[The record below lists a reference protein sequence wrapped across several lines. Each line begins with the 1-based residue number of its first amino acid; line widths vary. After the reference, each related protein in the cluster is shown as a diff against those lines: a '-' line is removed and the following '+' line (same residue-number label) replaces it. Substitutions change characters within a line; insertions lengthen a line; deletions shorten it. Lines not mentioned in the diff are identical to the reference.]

1 MCTYWLDITRRV
13 SLTPFNMNLL
23 ATDTCFSDDFLRVL
37 NRSDCGHNFTFSLF
51 SISLQYTPLCCADA
65 EESTPFDKFMFTTV
79 SFIPV
84 IVLVPIILLFN
95 FNLASG
101 PKQAFVFFFQCLPL
115 TSPISYSFNPG
126 MFYIW
131 SSGGVGDIV
140 TLHSPVEVL
149 FWPRTSFTAP
159 YRILEY
165 NKIFFAILS
174 VLLVLFLVKCSWC
187 PLQKCRLPWAKTRR
201 AVRNFREKHV
211 PNSTILQGICS
222 VVVLVYGNLVAT
234 SFTLLLKSEEY
245 CISQTKDCPRLCVD
259 LPYDSQQY
267 TLYIAVSSSVLLLLL
282 PLIYY
287 PTIPA
292 LFHKLT
298 KRSLP
303 RFPKLDPVFDVF
315 QGVYKDKMR
324 WFAGLHFFY
333 IYILWG
339 INAFVNGIWRR
350 QFYLLCTLAIITATQ
365 SALQPFKKKAHNYIQ
380 TLILLNLVLQ
390 AILSRA
396 VPCFSRISPIEAFI
410 FVIVIITLGVAP
422 TVVVIVVCVRRLVRL
437 YLVNNK
443 VRDMWRKCKM
453 KIFGRGSGLTGEED
467 QEDNYLG
474 ERLEYFVFVE
484 NEESRVE
491 D

>member
-1 MCTYWLDITRRV
+1 MYTGWRV
-13 SLTPFNMNLL
+13 SLTPFNMNSL
-23 ATDTCFSDDFLRVL
+23 ATDTCFSDNFLRVL
-37 NRSDCGHNFTFSLF
+37 NRSDCGRNFTFNLIG
-51 SISLQYTPLCCADA
+51 ISLQYTPLCCADA
-65 EESTPFDKFMFTTV
+65 EESTAIDKLMFTIV

-101 PKQAFVFFFQCLPL
+101 PKQAFVFFYQCLPL

-131 SSGGVGDIV
+131 SSGGMGDIV
-140 TLHSPVEVL
+140 TLHSPVELL
-149 FWPRTSFTAP
+149 FWPKTSFTAP

-187 PLQKCRLPWAKTRR
+187 PLRKCRLPWAKTRR

-234 SFTLLLKSEEY
+234 SFTLLLQSEEF
-245 CISQTKDCPRLCVD
+245 CINQTGECPRLCVD
-259 LPYDSQQY
+259 VPYDSQQY
-267 TLYIAVSSSVLLLLL
+267 KLYLAVSSSVLVLLL
-282 PLIYY
+282 PLPLSLIYY

-324 WFAGLHFFY
+324 WFAGVHFLY
-333 IYILWG
+333 IYLLWG
-339 INAFVNGIWRR
+339 VNAFVNKIWRK

-396 VPCFSRISPIEAFI
+396 VPCFSRISPTEAFI
-410 FVIVIITLGVAP
+410 FAILIITLGVAP
-422 TVVVIVVCVRRLVRL
+422 TVVVIVVCVRRVVRL
-437 YLVNNK
+437 YLVNNC
-443 VRDMWRKCKM
+443 VRNTWRKCKM
-453 KIFGRGSGLTGEED
+453 KILGRRSRHAREED

-484 NEESRVE
+484 NEECRTE